1 MSERVASPDL
11 SDHETP
17 ATNAPATD
25 KELLWAAEN
34 EELLEEFKTGT
45 EELELLHARIRTLR
59 GFEKHLARL
68 APSLKKVNLRQ
79 NLIGSLSVPTQ
90 LEPKI
95 VELAD
100 GGDQAEVKPKAEA
113 VEAEVHYPLE
123 MLTNLEEL
131 DLYDNQLA
139 KIEGLTGLSA
149 LQSLDL
155 SFNLLRK
162 IANLETLTSLKILY
176 LIQNKI
182 SAIEGLEHLAA
193 TLTSVELGSNRIR
206 RISNLS
212 ALTNLTELWLG
223 RNKIIKLEGLST
235 LVNLKT
241 LSIQSNRIVQL
252 EGLEGLFQLE
262 ELYISHNGLAKIG
275 DGLAKNVNLRVLDIA
290 SNRIDD
296 LSGIECLTKL
306 EELWANN
313 NQLQVSAFHAIA
325 PALSEASMP
334 DLTTV
339 YLEGNPLQAEM
350 GANYRRKIK
359 LACPQITQIDATFA
373 K

>member
-11 SDHETP
+11 SDHEGT
-17 ATNAPATD
+17 APEVASSD
-25 KELLWAAEN
+25 KELVWATEN
-34 EELLEEFKTGT
+34 EELLEEFKLGT
-45 EELELLHARIRTLR
+45 EELELSHARIRTLR
-59 GFEKHLARL
+59 GFDRHLARL

-79 NLIGSLSVPTQ
+79 NLINGLCVQSR
-90 LEPKI
+90 LEAKI
-95 VELAD
+95 TELPD
-100 GGDQAEVKPKAEA
+100 GDDATIKAEESKTEPEY
-113 VEAEVHYPLE
+113 VCPLE
-123 MLTNLEEL
+123 RLTGLEEL
-131 DLYDNQLA
+131 DLYDNQLS
-139 KIEGLTGLSA
+139 KIEGLNGLGA

-162 IANLETLTSLKILY
+162 IANLESLTSLKILY

-182 SAIEGLEHLAA
+182 STIEGLEHLSS

-206 RISNLS
+206 HISNLA

-223 RNKIIKLEGLST
+223 KNKITKLEGLST

-252 EGLEGLFQLE
+252 EGLDELINLE
-262 ELYISHNGLAKIG
+262 ELYISHNGLTKIG
-275 DGLAKNVNLRVLDIA
+275 DGLANNKNLRVLDIA
-290 SNRIDD
+290 ANRIDD
-296 LSGIECLTKL
+296 LHGIECLTKL

-313 NQLQVSAFHAIA
+313 NRLTVAAFNTIS
-325 PALSEASMP
+325 PSLSESSMP

-339 YLEGNPLQAEM
+339 YFEGNPLQADM

-359 LACPQITQIDATFA
+359 LACPQISQIDATFA